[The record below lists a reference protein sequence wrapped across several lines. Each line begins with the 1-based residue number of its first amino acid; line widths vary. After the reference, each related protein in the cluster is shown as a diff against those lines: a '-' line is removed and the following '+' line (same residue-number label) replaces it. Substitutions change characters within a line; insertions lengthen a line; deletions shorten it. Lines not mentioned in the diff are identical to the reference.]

1 MGSQICCI
9 LSASD
14 YFRLIFLQKL
24 SQATP
29 YLSRYVATAV
39 RNTPRFNSQEFNMKP
54 SNFYSV
60 RIDSRLRNAAEKVLE
75 SEESLS
81 SFVEHSIRYQ
91 VQRRNLLRTFVERG
105 LASAAE
111 ARHSGEYFSTDE
123 VLTELDQIIDAQQRG

>member
-1 MGSQICCI
+1 
-9 LSASD
+9 
-14 YFRLIFLQKL
+14 
-24 SQATP
+24 
-29 YLSRYVATAV
+29 
-39 RNTPRFNSQEFNMKP
+39 MKP

-60 RIDSRLRNAAEKVLE
+60 RIDSRLRTAAEKVLE

>member
-1 MGSQICCI
+1 
-9 LSASD
+9 
-14 YFRLIFLQKL
+14 
-24 SQATP
+24 
-29 YLSRYVATAV
+29 
-39 RNTPRFNSQEFNMKP
+39 MKP

-91 VQRRNLLRTFVERG
+91 VQRRNLQRTFIERG
-105 LASAAE
+105 LAAAAE

-123 VLTELDQIIDAQQRG
+123 VLTELDQIIDAQRNR

>member
-1 MGSQICCI
+1 
-9 LSASD
+9 
-14 YFRLIFLQKL
+14 
-24 SQATP
+24 
-29 YLSRYVATAV
+29 
-39 RNTPRFNSQEFNMKP
+39 MKP

-105 LASAAE
+105 LASAVE

-123 VLTELDQIIDAQQRG
+123 VLTELDQIIGAQQRG

>member
-1 MGSQICCI
+1 
-9 LSASD
+9 
-14 YFRLIFLQKL
+14 
-24 SQATP
+24 
-29 YLSRYVATAV
+29 
-39 RNTPRFNSQEFNMKP
+39 MKP

-91 VQRRNLLRTFVERG
+91 VQRRNLQRTFIERG
-105 LASAAE
+105 LAAAAE

>member
-1 MGSQICCI
+1 
-9 LSASD
+9 
-14 YFRLIFLQKL
+14 
-24 SQATP
+24 
-29 YLSRYVATAV
+29 
-39 RNTPRFNSQEFNMKP
+39 MKP

-91 VQRRNLLRTFVERG
+91 VQRRNLQRTFVERG
-105 LASAAE
+105 LAAAAE

>member
-1 MGSQICCI
+1 
-9 LSASD
+9 
-14 YFRLIFLQKL
+14 
-24 SQATP
+24 
-29 YLSRYVATAV
+29 
-39 RNTPRFNSQEFNMKP
+39 MKP

-91 VQRRNLLRTFVERG
+91 VQRRNLQRTFVERG
-105 LASAAE
+105 LAAAAE

-123 VLTELDQIIDAQQRG
+123 VLTELDQIIDAQRNR

>member
-1 MGSQICCI
+1 
-9 LSASD
+9 
-14 YFRLIFLQKL
+14 
-24 SQATP
+24 
-29 YLSRYVATAV
+29 
-39 RNTPRFNSQEFNMKP
+39 MKP

-123 VLTELDQIIDAQQRG
+123 VLTELDQITDAQQRG

>member
-1 MGSQICCI
+1 MT
-9 LSASD
+9 
-14 YFRLIFLQKL
+14 R
-24 SQATP
+24 
-29 YLSRYVATAV
+29 
-39 RNTPRFNSQEFNMKP
+39 

-75 SEESLS
+75 SEQSLS

-105 LASAAE
+105 LASAVE

-123 VLTELDQIIDAQQRG
+123 VLTELYQIIGAHQRG

>member
-1 MGSQICCI
+1 
-9 LSASD
+9 
-14 YFRLIFLQKL
+14 
-24 SQATP
+24 
-29 YLSRYVATAV
+29 
-39 RNTPRFNSQEFNMKP
+39 MKP

-105 LASAAE
+105 LASAVE